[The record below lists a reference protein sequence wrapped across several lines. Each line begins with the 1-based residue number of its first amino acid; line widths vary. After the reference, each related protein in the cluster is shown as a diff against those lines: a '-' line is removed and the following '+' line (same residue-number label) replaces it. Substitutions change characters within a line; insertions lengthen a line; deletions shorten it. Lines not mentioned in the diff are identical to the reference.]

1 MQKLPTGYLSQ
12 VVLHVWISSR
22 MVNTVCFYR
31 FPNFHVILI
40 HVFTDVLEFPKR
52 DVCKA
57 ETHPQTERQRANS
70 GARDCKLPTEREIPI
85 EDKPSG
91 CAI

>member
-12 VVLHVWISSR
+12 IVLHVWISSR
-22 MVNTVCFYR
+22 TVYTVCFYR
-31 FPNFHVILI
+31 FPNFHV
-40 HVFTDVLEFPKR
+40 LEFPKR
-52 DVCKA
+52 DVRKA